1 MMEHWPVPLPRA
13 TKIVPKRY
21 APARAVRE
29 RSGMEGKP
37 RSHNWLQRRLRDPS
51 FPKPALKIAGRY
63 FWDVDDLEVHEMA
76 QREKIAGLII
86 ETRQRLKRDGG
97 QA

>member
-1 MMEHWPVPLPRA
+1 MEIAPVPLPRA
-13 TKIVPKRY
+13 TRIAPKRY

-29 RSGMEGKP
+29 RYGIEGKP

-86 ETRQRLKRDGG
+86 ETQQRLKRDGG